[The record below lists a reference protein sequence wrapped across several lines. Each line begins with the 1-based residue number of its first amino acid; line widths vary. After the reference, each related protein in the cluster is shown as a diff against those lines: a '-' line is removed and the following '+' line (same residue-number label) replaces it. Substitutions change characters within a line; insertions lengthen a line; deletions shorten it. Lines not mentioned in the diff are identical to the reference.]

1 MSMSLFLFFHY
12 PRWSHSSLHPEN
24 QMMEAKS
31 LFPLLPH
38 PFEQCKYFK
47 AECGAL
53 PIQKRISDGLR
64 LTEHYQPLKPTQ
76 ESQDHQSPGCS
87 SSLLPE
93 ALLTAFGTLPA
104 LTCYSPA
111 SSLLPC
117 LCLNALSL
125 SWPPTSFLFRF
136 QPLSCISWLSDLIY
150 FIFPHHSLTILCSF
164 SRNNL

>member
-1 MSMSLFLFFHY
+1 MSMSLFLSSTILAEVIPVSTQKTKWWKRSPSFHSY
-12 PRWSHSSLHPEN
+12 PT
-24 QMMEAKS
+24 
-31 LFPLLPH
+31 
-38 PFEQCKYFK
+38 PFSNVSISRQSV
-47 AECGAL
+47 AL

-64 LTEHYQPLKPTQ
+64 LTEHYQPLKPAQ

-93 ALLTAFGTLPA
+93 ALLAAFWTLPA

-117 LCLNALSL
+117 LCLNTLSL